1 MPPDLRYKGINIVQ
15 YTRVKLFKTPI
26 ILLYNVIEKETL
38 QYHMPE
44 VHVYRYKLNEL
55 AFINLYISKW
65 MKSIKHS
72 TKSSLRY
79 T

>member
-1 MPPDLRYKGINIVQ
+1 
-15 YTRVKLFKTPI
+15 
-26 ILLYNVIEKETL
+26 
-38 QYHMPE
+38 MPE

-65 MKSIKHS
+65 MKWMKSIKHS